1 MLWMFCVTSRQ
12 TRLFSMEADEVG
24 ELIAVVAEDG
34 EDWKTVPAAGV
45 GDATADVT
53 ADVTVDAAPPVVAAP
68 VAATDG
74 STPGTVINMSSLSLL
89 TAEGT
94 IVQ

>member
-34 EDWKTVPAAGV
+34 EDWKTVPAACV

-53 ADVTVDAAPPVVAAP
+53 TDAA
-68 VAATDG
+68 ATGG
-74 STPGTVINMSSLSLL
+74 SPPGTVINMSSLSL
-89 TAEGT
+89 TREGT
-94 IVQ
+94 IVQWYMEMKWCLDVL